1 MFVGIF
7 KRLICWVNYSVIS
20 SKKAP
25 SWNSSISSWICLD
38 LFIQFLIA
46 AQNQDE
52 ILLSLIWLGL
62 ICSRKTY
69 RGLLKLRSMR
79 TVQGF
84 VFFVIYLSAATVLVA
99 FTQSVSTLCRRKNQN
114 QNPALRREAKW
125 SLTLNGGGEVC
136 RVEAVNYCAE
146 QRLRIPPAKHRLSW
160 SAPSFASQY
169 TPVIPVPC
177 VHLQS

>member
-1 MFVGIF
+1 MLGQTENSKCFTWSIFRCLAAYMLTISYSDTWNRLTKVPNLLAKGTEIF

-25 SWNSSISSWICLD
+25 SWNSSISSWICSD

-84 VFFVIYLSAATVLVA
+84 VFLS
-99 FTQSVSTLCRRKNQN
+99 FTFPPPLCWLPLHSPSRR
-114 QNPALRREAKW
+114 
-125 SLTLNGGGEVC
+125 
-136 RVEAVNYCAE
+136 CAE
-146 QRLRIPPAKHRLSW
+146 EKIKTKILLSDAK
-160 SAPSFASQY
+160 
-169 TPVIPVPC
+169 
-177 VHLQS
+177 QSGR